1 MKGKQSQGKKDE
13 ERKEKGDGKQKERDG
28 TQKWGEA
35 GTEFIGS
42 TVSTKRTKKQFM

>member
-35 GTEFIGS
+35 GKDTVNEIGE
-42 TVSTKRTKKQFM
+42 KGEE